1 MPKHPSRPEI
11 RLLDGRWYQ
20 REPFADYRWMRDH
33 APLYF
38 DPEAQL
44 WAVSR
49 YADLMQISKDPG
61 LFSSAQGSRPD
72 SNVPSM
78 INMDDPQHKRRRKL
92 VNRGFTPR
100 QLARQERQVRQICRE
115 LIDRVAPRGECEFVR
130 EVAAPLP
137 MIMIGDMLGVRPE
150 DRDTLLR
157 WSDDL
162 LRASGSDDPADLR
175 AAGEAAQGW
184 VAYAGEVIADRRRRP
199 QQDDLISILVHS
211 EIDGEKLDDEQ
222 LLHESLLILIGGD
235 ETTRHVITG
244 GMQALIRHPAE
255 RRELIEDPSKIPVA
269 VEEMLR
275 WVSPIKN
282 MNRTLTRDAL
292 LHGEELRAGD
302 KLLLLY
308 HAANLDERAFPE
320 PERFDVGRTPNLHV
334 AFGGYGTH
342 HCLGSSLARLEL
354 RIMFEEILRRLP
366 DLELATQ
373 TKLPLRRNNFI
384 VGIEELPLRFS
395 PTR

>member
-38 DPEAQL
+38 DPEAGL
-44 WAVSR
+44 WAATR
-49 YADLMQISKDPG
+49 YADLMQISKDPE
-61 LFSSAQGSRPD
+61 LYSSAQGSRPD

-92 VNRGFTPR
+92 VNRGFTPKL
-100 QLARQERQVRQICRE
+100 LARQERQVRQICRE

-175 AAGEAAQGW
+175 AASDAAQGW
-184 VAYAGEVIADRRRRP
+184 VAYAAEVIADRRRRP

-292 LHGEELRAGD
+292 LHGEELREGD

-320 PERFDVGRTPNLHV
+320 PERFDVGRAPNLHV

-366 DLELATQ
+366 DLEFATEA
-373 TKLPLRRNNFI
+373 KLPLRRNNFI
-384 VGIEELPLRFS
+384 VGIERMPLRFS